1 MAPLDRI
8 QRLLRLVEL
17 LQSGRSLNSSHLA
30 DTCQVSRRTVFRD
43 IETLRGSGIAVNY
56 DEERQAYTMP
66 SSMMLPAAN
75 FTLQETLSLLL
86 VSYELGDERKGIPF
100 QAAARAAALKLLGN
114 LPRQM
119 RERLSQR
126 TEAISVRLDPHSDP
140 KAAAPIFQMLTQ
152 SIAER
157 RPLRIRYKSL
167 TEWSDITTAL
177 NPYRILFS
185 RRNWYVIGRSSV
197 HRSVRTF
204 NVGSIKSAEPI
215 SGQFRIPQ
223 RFSLDRY
230 LGNAWHLIRDK
241 GRYRVVVRFEKQVAS
256 NVAEVNWH
264 KTQSL
269 RWNDDGSLDFRATV
283 DGLGEIVWWVLGYG
297 RQAEVLQPPELRA
310 MIAEHVTAL
319 AETYGL
325 SRVSDKNG
333 RNGNY
338 GGSEKRTSGR
348 RPPRR
353 SSNDAKKPS

>member
-17 LQSGRSLNSSHLA
+17 LQSGRSLNSSQLA
-30 DTCQVSRRTVFRD
+30 EICKVSRRTVFRD
-43 IETLRGSGIAVNY
+43 IGTLRGSGIAVNY
-56 DEERQAYTMP
+56 DEDRRTYTMP
-66 SSMMLPAAN
+66 SSMLLPAAN

-140 KAAAPIFQMLTQ
+140 KEAAPIFQLLTQ
-152 SIAER
+152 AIAER
-157 RPLRIRYKSL
+157 RPLRIQYKSL
-167 TEWSDITTAL
+167 TEWNDITTAL
-177 NPYRILFS
+177 SPYRILFS

-204 NVGSIKSAEPI
+204 NVGRIKSAEPI
-215 SGQFRIPQ
+215 GGQFRIPQ

-241 GRYRVVVRFEKQVAS
+241 GRHRVVVRFEKQVAS

-269 RWNDDGSLDFRATV
+269 RWNDDGTLDFRATV
-283 DGLGEIVWWVLGYG
+283 DGLGEIVWWILGYG
-297 RQAEVLQPPELRA
+297 RQAEVLHPPELRA

-319 AETYGL
+319 AEIYGL
-325 SRVSDKNG
+325 NPQAHSNG
-333 RNGNY
+333 RKNDHEVSTKRIS
-338 GGSEKRTSGR
+338 GS

-353 SSNDAKKPS
+353 PQSDAKKPS